1 VIFVEAHKVGFEK
14 LETTVSGYSPDVV
27 AGTCGIPADDIREA
41 AREPRRRC
49 SRPVNRFSARVERQG

>member
-1 VIFVEAHKVGFEK
+1 MIFVEAHKVGFEK

-41 AREPRRRC
+41 AREPAQQ
-49 SRPVNRFSARVERQG
+49 VLATG

>member
-1 VIFVEAHKVGFEK
+1 MIFVEAHKVGFER

-41 AREPRRRC
+41 AREPAQQ
-49 SRPVNRFSARVERQG
+49 VLATG